1 MPIRLSCLT
10 ERTLVV
16 AAHPDDEV
24 IGIGGHMPDIQEC
37 TVVTVTDGSP
47 RNLSDAIRLGFAT
60 RQEYARARREEL
72 LEALELA
79 GVPDGRTIAL
89 EVRDQEATYE
99 IKRIAERLRDL
110 IARLRPAAV
119 VTHPY
124 EGGHPDHD
132 ATACAVHRAVA
143 ESVDPALLVEF
154 TSYHSNGGE
163 LSAGDFLPVSE
174 NEILVS
180 TLRADRSRLKRRMME
195 SFRTQSGILNA
206 FGTSEEKFRR
216 APAYDFTKPP
226 HEGRLFYEQFE
237 WGMTGGN
244 FRKLAAGVACR

>member
-1 MPIRLSCLT
+1 MRIKLSCLM

-24 IGIGGHMPDIQEC
+24 IGIGGQMPDMLEC

-47 RNLSDAIRLGFAT
+47 KNLSDAVRLGFAT

-72 LEALELA
+72 LAALALA
-79 GVPDGRTIAL
+79 GIPAERALAL
-89 EVRDQEATYE
+89 EVTDQEASYE
-99 IKRIAERLRDL
+99 IEPIAERLRDL

-132 ATACAVHRAVA
+132 ATACAVHRALA
-143 ESVDPALLVEF
+143 EFADPPLLVEF
-154 TSYHSNGGE
+154 TSYHSRGGE
-163 LSAGDFLPVSE
+163 LCTGEFLPNPESQAIAS
-174 NEILVS
+174 ILP
-180 TLRADRSRLKRRMME
+180 ADRSRLKRRMME
-195 SFRTQSGILNA
+195 SFPTQSGILNA
-206 FGTSEEKFRR
+206 FGTKEERFRR
-216 APAYDFTKPP
+216 APAYDFTRPP
-226 HEGRLFYEQFE
+226 HDGRLYYEQFE
-237 WGMTGGN
+237 WGMTGEN

>member
-24 IGIGGHMPDIQEC
+24 IGIGGHMPDIQES

-72 LEALELA
+72 LEALALA

-99 IKRIAERLRDL
+99 I
-110 IARLRPAAV
+110 
-119 VTHPY
+119 
-124 EGGHPDHD
+124 
-132 ATACAVHRAVA
+132 
-143 ESVDPALLVEF
+143 
-154 TSYHSNGGE
+154 
-163 LSAGDFLPVSE
+163 
-174 NEILVS
+174 
-180 TLRADRSRLKRRMME
+180 
-195 SFRTQSGILNA
+195 
-206 FGTSEEKFRR
+206 
-216 APAYDFTKPP
+216 
-226 HEGRLFYEQFE
+226 
-237 WGMTGGN
+237 
-244 FRKLAAGVACR
+244 